1 MAERSG
7 KGMGTERP
15 SQDVR
20 LAVDVGGGLVL
31 KNPIMTA
38 SGTFGYG
45 LEFEPFIDLS
55 RLGGIVVKGLS
66 LHPRA
71 GNPPPR
77 ICETPSG
84 MLNAIGL
91 QNIGVEAFVRETL
104 PALGRHDT
112 AVVANIFGETYE
124 DYELVA
130 RALAGAPDL
139 AAVEINLSCPNT
151 AQGGMIF
158 GVDPA
163 AVERITAAVRRESS
177 VPVWVKL
184 TPNVTDITQIARAAV
199 AGGAEA
205 LALVN
210 TFSGMAIDVRRRRPV
225 LHNISGGLSG
235 PAIRP
240 LAVWLVYQVARAVP
254 VPVIGMGGIVNAHD
268 AVEFLLAGARAVQIG
283 TVSFNDPAA
292 AVKVLDGLREFCRE
306 EGVADVNELV
316 GALKVSE

>member
-1 MAERSG
+1 M
-7 KGMGTERP
+7 
-15 SQDVR
+15 
-20 LAVDVGGGLVL
+20 
-31 KNPIMTA
+31 
-38 SGTFGYG
+38 
-45 LEFEPFIDLS
+45 
-55 RLGGIVVKGLS
+55 
-66 LHPRA
+66 
-71 GNPPPR
+71 
-77 ICETPSG
+77 
-84 MLNAIGL
+84 
-91 QNIGVEAFVRETL
+91 
-104 PALGRHDT
+104 
-112 AVVANIFGETYE
+112 
-124 DYELVA
+124 
-130 RALAGAPDL
+130 
-139 AAVEINLSCPNT
+139 
-151 AQGGMIF
+151 
-158 GVDPA
+158 
-163 AVERITAAVRRESS
+163 
-177 VPVWVKL
+177 KL

-292 AVKVLDGLREFCRE
+292 VVKVLDGLREFCRE

-316 GALKVSE
+316 GALRVSE